1 MESIGPGVREKPK
14 RVLWSP
20 GGVGDPLVMNPSA
33 LCLLPT
39 LKEALGTWHQLS
51 FPTVSGPGPFL
62 PCRPVTDTGHFTPYQ
77 CCTPYQCIKGLCS
90 VPWKQ
95 LWSFPNQSYTRM
107 ASDPWSVPS
116 VASEPCLLTWHPHS
130 SLQSGWTPHPLLS
143 I

>member
-77 CCTPYQCIKGLCS
+77 CCTPYQCIKGLCD

-95 LWSFPNQSYTRM
+95 IWSFPSQSYTWM

-116 VASEPCLLTWHPHS
+116 VTSEPCLLTWHPQS